1 MPFFIPLIPALIAG
15 GVAVAAAIGGKKAYD
30 AYKDKDEAEKVN
42 KDAQTLYNNAKA
54 ELDKERLSTQK
65 SLEDLGKLKFEL
77 YQNKIIPF
85 QDIFSKI
92 INLPE
97 RVQLNGKTKE
107 LATEK
112 ELFKMKELNLELKEL
127 VGAGIT
133 ALGAGGLTGLAAYG
147 GVATFGAASTGT
159 AISALSGAIATNAT
173 LAWFGGGALGVGG
186 LGIAG
191 GVAVLG
197 GIVAAPVLAIGGLM
211 LASKAEEAKENAY
224 SNLEI
229 AKISVSEM
237 NLAKSKTIAI
247 RKKVFEAKDILNR
260 VSIYLDLSILKN
272 IVSLKGYDFE
282 NYDDSTIE
290 QLHLCYSN
298 YEMLLNV
305 LESKLLSE
313 NGEITK
319 DIVALIDK
327 HKDA

>member
-186 LGIAG
+186 LGMAG

-197 GIVAAPVLAIGGLM
+197 GIVAAPVLAIGGLI

-237 NLAKSKTIAI
+237 NLAKK
-247 RKKVFEAKDILNR
+247 
-260 VSIYLDLSILKN
+260 
-272 IVSLKGYDFE
+272 
-282 NYDDSTIE
+282 
-290 QLHLCYSN
+290 
-298 YEMLLNV
+298 
-305 LESKLLSE
+305 
-313 NGEITK
+313 
-319 DIVALIDK
+319 
-327 HKDA
+327 

>member
-186 LGIAG
+186 LGMAG

-197 GIVAAPVLAIGGLM
+197 GIVAAPVLAIGGLI

-229 AKISVSEM
+229 AK
-237 NLAKSKTIAI
+237 
-247 RKKVFEAKDILNR
+247 
-260 VSIYLDLSILKN
+260 Y
-272 IVSLKGYDFE
+272 
-282 NYDDSTIE
+282 
-290 QLHLCYSN
+290 QL
-298 YEMLLNV
+298 V
-305 LESKLLSE
+305 K
-313 NGEITK
+313 
-319 DIVALIDK
+319 
-327 HKDA
+327 

>member
-92 INLPE
+92 INLPKE
-97 RVQLNGKTKE
+97 IKINGEDKKFITKE
-107 LATEK
+107 ELA
-112 ELFKMKELNLELKEL
+112 KMKEANLSLTEV
-127 VGAGIT
+127 VGGGIT

-159 AISALSGAIATNAT
+159 AISTLSGAIATNAT
-173 LAWFGGGALGVGG
+173 LAWFGGGALGAGG

-191 GVAVLG
+191 GMAVLG

-211 LASKAEEAKENAY
+211 LASKAEEIKENAY

-229 AKISVSEM
+229 AKVAVEEM
-237 NLAKSKTIAI
+237 ELAKSKTIAI
-247 RKKVFEAKDILNR
+247 RKKVFEAREILNK
-260 VSIYLDLSILKN
+260 VSKYLDLNILKN
-272 IVSLKGYDFE
+272 IVSSKGYNFKD
-282 NYDDSTIE
+282 YDNKTTE
-290 QLHLCYSN
+290 QLHLVYSH
-298 YEMLLNV
+298 YEVLSNLLETKLLN
-305 LESKLLSE
+305 E
-313 NGEITK
+313 NGEITR
-319 DIVALIDK
+319 DIIVQIDK
-327 HKDA
+327 YKDA